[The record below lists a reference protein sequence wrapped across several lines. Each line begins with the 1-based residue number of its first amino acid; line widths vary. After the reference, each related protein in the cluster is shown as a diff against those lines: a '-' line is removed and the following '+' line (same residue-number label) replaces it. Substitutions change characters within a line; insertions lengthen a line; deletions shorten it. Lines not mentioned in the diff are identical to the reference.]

1 MEMSTSCMFPL
12 SKELEINGD
21 DVVEVDCAIVATE
34 EYEFLLTALS
44 LVFLMFSLVMVK
56 F

>member
-21 DVVEVDCAIVATE
+21 DVLEVGCAIVATE
-34 EYEFLLTALS
+34 RYECLLIALS